1 MWCSARREIQRQEVC
16 EMDVK
21 NERRDRTRPQLFS
34 REGQTRSK
42 LLKMKN

>member
-1 MWCSARREIQRQEVC
+1 
-16 EMDVK
+16 MDAN
-21 NERRDRTRPQLFS
+21 NEKRDRTKPELFS